1 MASRIRASAPAEHGE
16 WTFLTNHAH
25 VLLCIAADPEVR
37 LRDVATSVGIT
48 ERATQRI
55 VMELEEDG
63 YLDRERVGR
72 RNRYRLHTEQP
83 LRHPMDRPFRVR
95 ELITLLS
102 HETPAKRPA
111 KTKTPTKRPA
121 TKTRN
126 ATAPKVAKLS
136 ART

>member
-1 MASRIRASAPAEHGE
+1 MASRIKASAPAEHGA

-83 LRHPMDRPFRVR
+83 LRHPMDRPLRVR

-102 HETPAKRPA
+102 HE
-111 KTKTPTKRPA
+111 TPTKRPA

-126 ATAPKVAKLS
+126 ATAPKVARRS